1 MLLRIKGLES
11 WGLRLGLQG
20 APNKGLLNHKG
31 PRTKRYILPKILN
44 RVYIQA
50 KLYDLG
56 TCFGFLAV
64 ASWLRVSGF
73 RVFGASGLFGV
84 LGLQTSDAIYLFVG
98 RFHTPIKI
106 EAMNPS

>member
-11 WGLRLGLQG
+11 WGLSLGLQG